1 MINYWEDL
9 RRIRSKRPLIHHLMN
24 YVVMNDAANVTL
36 AVGASPIM
44 AHAREE
50 VEELAAKADA
60 LYINIGTLDDRWIES
75 FILAGKAASRN
86 NVPVL
91 LDPVGAG
98 ATRLRTE
105 TVLRILNEVE
115 VSVLKGNGGE
125 MMALA
130 GVSGMVKGVDS
141 LGEASLDIAEK
152 LAREYGVTAVIT
164 GPRDYVSD
172 GKRGAVIS
180 NGTPMLQY
188 ITGSGCMVGSVIASF
203 MAVNR
208 DFFTA
213 SIEGLVTFEIAAE
226 KAERRANGPATLKVY
241 LIDELYNMKPEDYS
255 MAKVEVNTG
264 GVSQ

>member
-1 MINYWEDL
+1 MINYWNDL
-9 RRIRSKRPLIHHLMN
+9 QTIRRRRPLVHHLMN

-44 AHAREE
+44 AHAIDEI
-50 VEELAAKADA
+50 EELAAKADVV
-60 LYINIGTLDDRWIES
+60 YINIGTLDDRWVES
-75 FILAGKAASRN
+75 FLLAGKAASRN

-98 ATRLRTE
+98 ATRFRTE

-130 GVSGMVKGVDS
+130 GVAGMVKGVDS
-141 LGEASLDIAEK
+141 LGEANLDIAEK

-172 GKRGAVIS
+172 GKRGAVVS

-203 MAVNR
+203 MAMNR
-208 DFFTA
+208 DFLVA
-213 SIEGLVTFEIAAE
+213 SVEGLVTFEVAAE
-226 KAERRANGPATLKVY
+226 KAEKRSSGPASLKVN
-241 LIDELYNMKPEDYS
+241 LIDELYNMRPSDYE
-255 MAKVEVNTG
+255 MARVEIKE
-264 GVSQ
+264 

>member
-1 MINYWEDL
+1 MINYWNDL
-9 RRIRSKRPLIHHLMN
+9 QAIRRKRPLIHHLMN
-24 YVVMNDAANVTL
+24 YVVMNDAANITL

-44 AHAREE
+44 AHAKEE
-50 VEELAAKADA
+50 VEELVAKADA
-60 LYINIGTLDDRWIES
+60 VYINIGTLDDRWIES
-75 FILAGKAASRN
+75 FLLAGKAANKN

-125 MMALA
+125 MMTLA
-130 GVSGMVKGVDS
+130 GVVGMIKGVDS
-141 LGEASLDIAEK
+141 LGEANLEIAER

-172 GKRGAVIS
+172 GKRGAIVS

-203 MAVNR
+203 MAINK
-208 DFFTA
+208 DLLIA
-213 SIEGLVTFEIAAE
+213 SVEGLVTFEIAAE
-226 KAERRANGPATLKVY
+226 KAEKKSSGPASLKVN
-241 LIDELYNMKPEDYS
+241 LIDELYNMKSSDYEL
-255 MAKVEVNTG
+255 AKIEFKE
-264 GVSQ
+264 

>member
-1 MINYWEDL
+1 MINYWNDL
-9 RRIRSKRPLIHHLMN
+9 QNIRKKRPLIHHLMN
-24 YVVMNDAANVTL
+24 YVVMNDAANITL

-50 VEELAAKADA
+50 VEELASRADVV
-60 LYINIGTLDDRWIES
+60 YINIGTLDDRWIES

-105 TVLRILNEVE
+105 TTLKILNEVE
-115 VSVLKGNGGE
+115 VSVLKGGNGGE

-141 LGEASLDIAEK
+141 LGEASPEVAEK

-164 GPRDYVSD
+164 GGPRDYVSD
-172 GKRGAVIS
+172 GRRTAIVS

-188 ITGSGCMVGSVIASF
+188 ITGSGCMVGSVIAGF

-208 DFFTA
+208 DFLIA
-213 SIEGLVTFEIAAE
+213 SVEGLVTFEVAAE
-226 KAERRANGPATLKVY
+226 KAEKRSFGPASLKVN
-241 LIDELYNMKPEDYS
+241 LVDELYNMKPDDYEL
-255 MAKVEVNTG
+255 ARVEFKE
-264 GVSQ
+264 

>member
-1 MINYWEDL
+1 MINYWDDL
-9 RRIRSKRPLIHHLMN
+9 QMIRRRRPLIHHLMN

-50 VEELAAKADA
+50 VEELASKADA
-60 LYINIGTLDDRWIES
+60 VYINIGTLDDRWVES
-75 FILAGKAASRN
+75 FIMAGKAASRN
-86 NVPVL
+86 NVPIL

-98 ATRLRTE
+98 ATRFRTE

-130 GVSGMVKGVDS
+130 GVAGMVKGVDS
-141 LGEASLDIAEK
+141 LGEASLDIAER

-172 GKRGAVIS
+172 GRRGAIVS
-180 NGTPMLQY
+180 NGTPALQY

-208 DFFTA
+208 DFLTA
-213 SIEGLVTFEIAAE
+213 SVEGLVTFEVAAE
-226 KAERRANGPATLKVY
+226 KAERRSSGPASLKVN
-241 LIDELYNMKPEDYS
+241 LIDELYNMKPSDYG
-255 MAKVEVNTG
+255 MARVELKAW
-264 GVSQ
+264 